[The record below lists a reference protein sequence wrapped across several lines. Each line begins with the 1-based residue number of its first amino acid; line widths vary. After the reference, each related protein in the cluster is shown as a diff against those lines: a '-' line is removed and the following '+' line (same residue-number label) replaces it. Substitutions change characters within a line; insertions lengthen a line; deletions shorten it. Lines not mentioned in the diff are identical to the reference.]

1 MRRSVAIRAVVIV
14 GIEMATRDRA
24 SFDAWWPQHLAEVLD
39 LVDRLYLRIDN
50 ATYDQVMP
58 VLWQVLKS
66 QHVPLGKVIPER
78 QHTEHGRWQED
89 AERQTMLDWA
99 IGQDADWA
107 VCFDADEVIEPGGGR
122 ALRQLLEAPAMET
135 ERLLRLTLTY
145 SSHHRPG
152 FVLPA
157 GDVQPFRAFR
167 IDDYART
174 FRYRSDED
182 GLHCGSVP
190 HPLNGAVRLPEL
202 LVVHYHATSC
212 AEYMQ
217 ERAFYDNTGE
227 VARHGGI
234 DWLYRCD
241 RFGDERL
248 AVPLGQLLAGAE
260 TRLGRIAAGEG
271 LTR

>member
-1 MRRSVAIRAVVIV
+1 MIV
-14 GIEMATRDRA
+14 GVEMAKRDRP
-24 SFDAWWPQHLAEVLD
+24 SFDRWWPQHLAEILE

-50 ATYDQVMP
+50 DTYDRVMP
-58 VLWQVLKS
+58 VLWDVLRERRVS
-66 QHVPLGKVIPER
+66 MGKVVPER
-78 QHTEHGRWQED
+78 QYSDLGRWQED
-89 AERQTMLDWA
+89 AERQAMLRWA
-99 IGQDADWA
+99 LAEGADWA

-122 ALRQLLEAPAMET
+122 ALRQLLESDAIAGD
-135 ERLLRLTLTY
+135 RLLRLTLTY

-167 IDDYART
+167 LDDNARSWS
-174 FRYRSDED
+174 YRSDED

-190 HPLNGAVRLPEL
+190 HPLQPSVQLPEL
-202 LVVHYHATSC
+202 RVVHYHATTA
-212 AEYMQ
+212 AEYMA

-241 RFGDERL
+241 RFGDEHH
-248 AVPLGQLLAGAE
+248 AVPIADALAGAE
-260 TRLGRIAAGEG
+260 QRLGRIAAGEG
-271 LTR
+271 LIR